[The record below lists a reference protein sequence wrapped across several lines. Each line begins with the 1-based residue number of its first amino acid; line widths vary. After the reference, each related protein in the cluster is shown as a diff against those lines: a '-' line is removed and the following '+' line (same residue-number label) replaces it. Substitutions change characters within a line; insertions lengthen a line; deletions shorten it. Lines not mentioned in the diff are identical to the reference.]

1 MTRTATRGDR
11 LTDLETDTL
20 ALYADGHT
28 AREIATQLGVT
39 ISTIASRVVRARTK
53 LGARTIPQAI
63 VLAYRTGQ
71 LALAAP
77 KTSAGPVRPGPAPA
91 QPR

>member
-1 MTRTATRGDR
+1 VTRQAQRGQP
-11 LTDLETDTL
+11 LTDHEVDTL

-28 AREIATQLGVT
+28 AREIAAQLGVEP
-39 ISTIASRVVRARTK
+39 STIASRIVRARCK

-71 LALAAP
+71 LAL
-77 KTSAGPVRPGPAPA
+77 GPVRSAA
-91 QPR
+91 